1 MKYRSWRTF
10 ELITD
15 AELLGGIDYCEENIK
30 RLELNASRLTD
41 FGKFRLN
48 NLRESL
54 AKRIEEAQSRGLL

>member
-1 MKYRSWRTF
+1 MKYRNRRTF

-30 RLELNASRLTD
+30 RLEINAARLTD

-48 NLRESL
+48 NLRKYL
-54 AKRIEEAQSRGLL
+54 AQRMEEAKLRGLL